1 MFFWREKG
9 SETKAEEEDSEA
21 TTEVIKGVIGD
32 FLASLIN
39 IVWMEGGGEVLTS
52 GQQGLV
58 LVHVPSPGIA
68 DAVVEVVASGVH
80 AIVITAEVD
89 NSTRSQEVNLVGQH

>member
-1 MFFWREKG
+1 MKRRLRKKILKLLLKLLRE
-9 SETKAEEEDSEA
+9 SLET
-21 TTEVIKGVIGD
+21 
-32 FLASLIN
+32 LSLLGWK
-39 IVWMEGGGEVLTS
+39 VGEEVLTS

-58 LVHVPSPGIA
+58 HVPSHPGIA
-68 DAVVEVVASGVH
+68 DATVVQVVASGVH